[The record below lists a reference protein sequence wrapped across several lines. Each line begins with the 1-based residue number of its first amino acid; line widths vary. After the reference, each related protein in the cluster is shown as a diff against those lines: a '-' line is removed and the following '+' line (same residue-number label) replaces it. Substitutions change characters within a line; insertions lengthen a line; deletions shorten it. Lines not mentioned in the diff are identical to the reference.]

1 MVALIIAFLVFFAI
15 GPVVASEGP
24 RAVVEHLSSLG
35 SRVAGYPGSVRAAE
49 YVEGR
54 LQALGLAT
62 RRDSF
67 AVVVPMDRGGRLE
80 WEGESVPLYAV
91 WPNGVR
97 TSTVPP
103 EGLRAS
109 AIWGGDGDWGDF
121 NGQEVAGRVVV
132 LDFAS
137 GDNWLKAASL
147 GARAVVFVAADLATT
162 QQAQGKYLRAPLDVP
177 RFWVE
182 GAAGERLRRRLV
194 DGEVEVGLWGRMDWQ
209 ERMAYNVWAVVPG
222 KDAGTAQNETVLV
235 HAYYDA
241 PSVVPAQAPG
251 AEAAVSVAALLE
263 VAARLQANSP
273 THTVILAALSAH
285 FQGRQGMVAFL
296 DRHARRQE
304 HYAARLAEPLNI
316 DLFIGLDLSSHGE
329 RVVLWNNTDS
339 YALKRFFVPFGRRFA
354 EYAETLG
361 RAEAVA
367 NGISPIRGMDWDSYM
382 PGGLSADGELALEAG
397 FPSLTLATVGDAR
410 FALDLPRDTSE
421 GVAWGNVEGQ
431 AALVADLLTH
441 ALADTALLAGRERL
455 EEALKDRLRDLRVK
469 ARTFPRRSQVP
480 DRPVAGA
487 LVAVQVEQEE
497 RKGVRD
503 TRYFLAD
510 ATGTARIPGL
520 VQGTYPLALAALD
533 AEQGTITY
541 IADLSTRAQA
551 HHGKPRADGRLAKN
565 VRWTQNEQIAV
576 LFPGVGRPL
585 YGLVEPRLLRAL
597 NEVKVLSATGSEPGQ
612 YGYALGKSS
621 TGSVGVIYGPAD
633 AATDD
638 RIKVILDGQFLLLNS
653 EGSQS
658 EAEARGQGFSLTEE
672 GFGGATLQAARDV
685 WNLDAARLGMLK
697 EHGIENQRLT
707 RLHAQAAAAI
717 AEAEAA
723 AEQLK
728 WDEYVAW
735 SRKALGLE
743 TRAYPEVLATLND
756 VLEGVIFF
764 MALLLPAAFFGE
776 RLLFAAADIRRQLA
790 GFGLLLL
797 AIWLILAQVHPAFEL
812 AEPLVVLLAFAIMAM
827 AAFVLFML
835 VGRFNRVMAQ
845 HQSQQTRVHA
855 QDLSRMSASYA
866 AFMLGISNMRR
877 RPLRTGLT
885 LATLTLLTFTLLS
898 FTSFEQQIR
907 YASFQL
913 PHTGAY
919 PGILIRDRGWERLT
933 SEALDYAESHFS
945 GSGWM
950 GRRGWIA
957 AEGGK
962 GGWIAVAAAG
972 NAVRATGLLGLTP
985 EEAHITEVDKSL
997 VAGSFFAADD
1007 EATCILPL
1015 DMAEA
1020 LGVGVGDQVEVFG
1033 RALKVRGIADPERLG
1048 ELRDSRRREP
1058 DAGRFCPVGRR
1069 DASTGG
1075 GAGCGYCWRGGSSRT
1090 AALHPPKA
1098 APRGPRALSN
1108 AGRGRWEL
1116 ALGGRALSGRDRRAG
1131 AGRGLSDAGGGHLV
1145 CRLAGWEVMALS
1157 SVGLT
1162 AVQGLGVLA
1171 IPALVA
1177 ALIVLNAM
1185 LGAVYERLREIGIYS
1200 SVGLAPLHI
1209 ALLFVAEAC
1218 VYAVL
1223 GTTLGYLLGQGLGRV
1238 LLGLGLLQ
1246 GLTLNYS
1253 SLAAI
1258 GAALAVMGVVL
1269 LSTIYPA
1276 RQAARQAVP
1285 DVVRRW
1291 RPDPPSGDEWL
1302 FEFPFMLG
1310 EGEVE
1315 GVCGFLANYFGA
1327 FGRATLGD
1335 FYVEDMQVT
1344 QAGGY
1349 RLSFTL
1355 WLAPF
1360 DLGVSQEVVV
1370 EFVPAGERS
1379 RAMEVR
1385 LRRLSGE
1392 RHYWQRLN
1400 LRLVEALRKQML
1412 IWYALREIDRVQH
1425 VESARALA
1433 AEQAEER
1440 VEEQAAAEQPASF
1453 TWRGFAVG
1461 ALLALG
1467 IGVGAPYAVIMLQ
1480 GSYMALNSSS
1490 PGAIFLFFVLVV
1502 VVNTLLRALGRG
1514 LALGRAD
1521 LVLIYAMMLL
1531 ASAVPTQAFVG
1542 YLIPIISG
1550 LYYYATPE
1558 NNWGEIFFP
1567 HVTPW
1572 LVPQDRQA
1580 IVDLHEGLS
1589 PGESIPWGAWSE
1601 TLSYW
1606 YVFFLVLSF
1615 MMLCMSSI
1623 LHRQWSQHE
1632 RLAYPMVQ
1640 LPLKMVEEGQ
1650 PGFKLAP
1657 LFKQRLLW
1665 IGFAVPFV
1673 LLSFKGLHYYFPAV
1687 PQPIQS
1693 AGQLG
1698 WIGEGPKLNLHWVY
1712 AWIGFFYLVNL
1723 DISFSIWFF
1732 YLFNKAQEGIF
1743 ASLGIASSEK
1753 LSLYSYSQTADL
1765 THEVMGAC
1773 LIFVAYTLW
1782 MGRRHL
1788 GAVWRKAWRGDPA
1801 VDDAGEMLSYRVAV
1815 FGFLVS
1821 LLFVGVWLWA
1831 SGVPLAILPLFL
1843 LVCLIF
1849 YVFVTRAVATA
1860 GLATARSPM
1869 VAAFFVISAV
1879 GAPVIGAKGLTA
1891 LTFTYIWQSEMRLFP
1906 MIAAANSLKLAEA
1919 VVGSKRRLFWG
1930 MALALVVS
1938 LAGATWII
1946 FQVCYEHGGI
1956 NLHPFF
1962 MTRQANR
1969 TFTDMAR
1976 PIVDPLPADM
1986 RGWLFT
1992 GIGGLVEAVLL
2003 WGHHRFYWWPL
2014 HPLGFIVS
2022 VGWLANQVWFSVLI
2036 AWALKLGIVKW
2047 GGMPL
2052 YERAKPFFLGLILGE
2067 ATAAGLWLCID
2078 GVLGETGHFL
2088 SYM

>member
-1 MVALIIAFLVFFAI
+1 MIALIIAFLIAFVS
-15 GPVVASEGP
+15 GPVAASARP
-24 RAVVEHLSSLG
+24 RAVVEHLSALG
-35 SRVAGYPGSVRAAE
+35 SRVAGYPGSARAAE

-67 AVVVPMDRGGRLE
+67 AVVVPVDRGGRLE
-80 WEGESVPLYAV
+80 WEGESVALYAV
-91 WPNGVR
+91 WPNGAR

-103 EGLRAS
+103 EGLRAP

-137 GDNWLKAASL
+137 GDAWLKAASL
-147 GARAVVFVAADLATT
+147 GARAVVFVAADSATT
-162 QQAQGKYLRAPLDVP
+162 QQGQGKYVRAPLDVP

-182 GAAGERLRRRLV
+182 GAAGQRLRRRLV
-194 DGEVEVGLWGRMDWQ
+194 GGEVEVGLWGRMDWQ
-209 ERMAYNVWAVVPG
+209 ERAAYNVWAVVPG
-222 KDAGTAQNETVLV
+222 KGGGRDETVVV

-241 PSVVPAQAPG
+241 PSVVPARAPG
-251 AEAAVSVAALLE
+251 AEAAVSVAVLLE
-263 VAARLQANSP
+263 VAAQLQANPPAHSV
-273 THTVILAALSAH
+273 VIAALGAH

-296 DRHARRQE
+296 AAHARRQP
-304 HYAARLAEPLNI
+304 HYAARLAEPLDI

-354 EYAETLG
+354 EYAAALG

-382 PGGLSADGELALEAG
+382 PGGLAADGELALEAG

-410 FALDLPRDTSE
+410 FALDLPLDASA
-421 GVAWGNVEGQ
+421 GVAWDYMEGQ
-431 AALVADLLTH
+431 AALVADLLAR
-441 ALADTALLAGRERL
+441 ALADTALVAGRERL
-455 EEALKDRLRDLRVK
+455 DEALEDRLRDLRVK

-480 DRPVAGA
+480 DRPLAGV
-487 LVAVQVEQEE
+487 LVAVQVEKEE

-503 TRYFLAD
+503 TRYFLTD
-510 ATGTARIPGL
+510 AAGTVRVPGL
-520 VQGTYPLALAALD
+520 LQGTYPLAVAALD
-533 AEQGTITY
+533 AEQGTITHVV
-541 IADLSTRAQA
+541 DLSERAQK
-551 HHGKPRADGRLAKN
+551 HHGKPGWDGRLSNN
-565 VRWTQNEQIAV
+565 VRWLHNNEQIAV

-585 YGLVEPRLLRAL
+585 YGLVEPRFLHAL
-597 NEVKVLSATGSEPGQ
+597 DKVKVLSASGSEPRQ
-612 YGYALGKSS
+612 YGYALGQSS
-621 TGSVGVIYGPAD
+621 IGSVGVIYGPAD
-633 AATDD
+633 AAADD
-638 RIKVILDGQFLLLNS
+638 RVKVILDGQLLLLNS

-658 EAEARGQGFSLTEE
+658 EAAARGRGFLLAEE
-672 GFGGATLQAARDV
+672 GFGAATLQAAQDV
-685 WNLDAARLGMLK
+685 WNLDAVRLGVLE

-756 VLEGVIFF
+756 VLKGVIFF
-764 MALLLPAAFFGE
+764 LALVVPAAFFGE
-776 RLLFAAADIRRQLA
+776 RLLLAAADIRRQLA
-790 GFGLLLL
+790 GFGLFLL
-797 AIWLILAQVHPAFEL
+797 AIWLILAQVHPAFAL

-827 AAFVLFML
+827 GALVLFMV

-855 QDLSRMSASYA
+855 QDLSRLSAGYA

-907 YASFQL
+907 YASFRL
-913 PHTGAY
+913 PHAGSY

-933 SEALDYAESHFS
+933 PEALDYAESHFG

-950 GRRGWIA
+950 GRRGWYA

-962 GGWIAVAAAG
+962 GGWIAVAASEKV
-972 NAVRATGLLGLTP
+972 VRATGLLGLTP
-985 EEAHITEVDKSL
+985 EEAQITRVDESL

-1015 DMAEA
+1015 DMAAA
-1020 LGVGVGDQVEVFG
+1020 LGIGVGDQVEVFG
-1033 RALKVRGIADPERLG
+1033 RVLKVRGIADPERLG
-1048 ELRDSRRREP
+1048 ALRDLDGESLMPADFVLSGAEMLQLGAAREV
-1058 DAGRFCPVGRR
+1058 DIAGEEEPHALRPFVHLEPHHVVLLPYQTL
-1069 DASTGG
+1069 AE
-1075 GAGCGYCWRGGSSRT
+1075 AGGSLRSVAVRFP
-1090 AALHPPKA
+1090 AATDGQVLVEDYLTRVA
-1098 APRGPRALSN
+1098 ATLFVGSPDGQVL
-1108 AGRGRWEL
+1108 
-1116 ALGGRALSGRDRRAG
+1116 
-1131 AGRGLSDAGGGHLV
+1131 
-1145 CRLAGWEVMALS
+1145 ALS

-1162 AVQGLGVLA
+1162 AVEGLTAVA

-1185 LGAVYERLREIGIYS
+1185 MGAVYERLREIGIYS

-1276 RQAARQAVP
+1276 RVAAQQAVP

-1344 QAGGY
+1344 QADGY
-1349 RLSFTL
+1349 CLAFAL

-1370 EFVPAGERS
+1370 EFVPAGARA

-1385 LRRLSGE
+1385 LRRRSGE
-1392 RHYWQRLN
+1392 HHYWQRLN
-1400 LRLVEALRKQML
+1400 QRLVEALRKQML
-1412 IWYALREIDRVQH
+1412 IWYALREAERVQH
-1425 VESARALA
+1425 VESARVLA
-1433 AEQAEER
+1433 AAQAEER
-1440 VEEQAAAEQPASF
+1440 VEEQSAVEQPASF

-1502 VVNTLLRALGRG
+1502 GVNTLLRALGRG
-1514 LALGRAD
+1514 FALGRAD
-1521 LVLIYAMMLL
+1521 LVLIYAMLLL

-1558 NNWGEIFFP
+1558 NRWGEIFFP

-1572 LVPQDRQA
+1572 LAPQDRQA
-1580 IVDLHEGLS
+1580 IVDLHEGLP
-1589 PGESIPWGAWSE
+1589 PGKSIPWGAWSE

-1615 MMLCMSSI
+1615 AMLCMSSI

-1640 LPLKMVEEGQ
+1640 LPLKMVEEGR
-1650 PGFKLAP
+1650 PGFKLTP

-1687 PQPIQS
+1687 PLPMQS
-1693 AGQLG
+1693 AGQLE
-1698 WIGEGPKLNLHWVY
+1698 WIGKGTMLSLDWVY

-1732 YLFNKAQEGIF
+1732 YVLNKAQEGIF

-1773 LIFVAYTLW
+1773 LLFVGYTLW

-1788 GAVWRKAWRGDPA
+1788 GAVWRKAWRGDPT
-1801 VDDAGEMLSYRVAV
+1801 VDDSGEMLSYRVAV
-1815 FGFLVS
+1815 FGFLAS

-1843 LVCLIF
+1843 LVCLLF

-1869 VAAFFVISAV
+1869 VAAFFVISAI
-1879 GAPVIGAKGLTA
+1879 GAPAIGAKGLTA
-1891 LTFTYIWQSEMRLFP
+1891 LTFTYVWQSEMRLFP

-1946 FQVCYEHGGI
+1946 LQVCYEHGGI

-1962 MTRQANR
+1962 MTRQAGR
-1969 TFTDMAR
+1969 TFADMAR
-1976 PIVDPLPADM
+1976 PIVDPLPADG

-1992 GIGGLVEAVLL
+1992 GLGGLVEAVLL

-2022 VGWLANQVWFSVLI
+2022 VGWLANQVWFSVFL
-2036 AWALKLGIVKW
+2036 AWVLKLGIVKW

-2078 GVLGETGHFL
+2078 GALGETGHFL

>member
-1 MVALIIAFLVFFAI
+1 MIALIIAFLIAFVS
-15 GPVVASEGP
+15 GPVAASARP
-24 RAVVEHLSSLG
+24 RAVVEHLSALG
-35 SRVAGYPGSVRAAE
+35 SRVAGYPGSARAAE

-67 AVVVPMDRGGRLE
+67 AVVVPVDRGGRLE
-80 WEGESVPLYAV
+80 WEGESVALYAV
-91 WPNGVR
+91 WPNGAR

-103 EGLRAS
+103 EGLRAP

-137 GDNWLKAASL
+137 GDAWLKAASL
-147 GARAVVFVAADLATT
+147 GARAVVFVAADSATT
-162 QQAQGKYLRAPLDVP
+162 QQGQGKYVRAPLDVP

-182 GAAGERLRRRLV
+182 GAAGQRLRRRLV
-194 DGEVEVGLWGRMDWQ
+194 GGEVEVGLWGRMDWQ
-209 ERMAYNVWAVVPG
+209 ERAAYNVWAVVPG
-222 KDAGTAQNETVLV
+222 KGGGRDETVVV

-241 PSVVPAQAPG
+241 PSVVPARAPG
-251 AEAAVSVAALLE
+251 AEAAVSVAVLLE
-263 VAARLQANSP
+263 VAAQLQANPPAHSV
-273 THTVILAALSAH
+273 VIAALGAH

-296 DRHARRQE
+296 AAHARRQP
-304 HYAARLAEPLNI
+304 HYAARLAEPLDI

-354 EYAETLG
+354 EYAAALG

-382 PGGLSADGELALEAG
+382 PGGLAADGELALEAG

-410 FALDLPRDTSE
+410 FALDLPLDASA
-421 GVAWGNVEGQ
+421 GVAWDYMEGQ
-431 AALVADLLTH
+431 AALVADLLAR
-441 ALADTALLAGRERL
+441 ALADTALVAGRERL
-455 EEALKDRLRDLRVK
+455 DEALEDRLRDLRVK

-480 DRPVAGA
+480 DRPLAGV
-487 LVAVQVEQEE
+487 LVAVQVEKEE

-503 TRYFLAD
+503 TRYFLTD
-510 ATGTARIPGL
+510 AAGTVRVPGL
-520 VQGTYPLALAALD
+520 LQGTYPLAVAALD
-533 AEQGTITY
+533 AEQGTITHVV
-541 IADLSTRAQA
+541 DLSERAQK
-551 HHGKPRADGRLAKN
+551 HHGKPGWDGRLSNN
-565 VRWTQNEQIAV
+565 VRWLHNNEQIAV

-585 YGLVEPRLLRAL
+585 YGLVEPRFLHAL
-597 NEVKVLSATGSEPGQ
+597 DKVKVLSASGSEPRQ
-612 YGYALGKSS
+612 YGYALGQSS
-621 TGSVGVIYGPAD
+621 IGSVGVIYGPAD
-633 AATDD
+633 AAADD
-638 RIKVILDGQFLLLNS
+638 RVKVILDGQLLLLNS

-658 EAEARGQGFSLTEE
+658 EAAARGRGFLLAEE
-672 GFGGATLQAARDV
+672 GFGAATLQAAQDV
-685 WNLDAARLGMLK
+685 WNLDAVRLGVLE

-756 VLEGVIFF
+756 VLKGVIFF
-764 MALLLPAAFFGE
+764 LALVVPAAFFGE
-776 RLLFAAADIRRQLA
+776 RLLLAAADIRRQLA
-790 GFGLLLL
+790 GFGLFLL
-797 AIWLILAQVHPAFEL
+797 AIWLILAQVHPAFAL

-827 AAFVLFML
+827 GALVLFMV

-855 QDLSRMSASYA
+855 QDLSRLSAGYA

-907 YASFQL
+907 YASFRL
-913 PHTGAY
+913 PHAGSY

-933 SEALDYAESHFS
+933 PEALDYAESHFG

-950 GRRGWIA
+950 GRRGWYA

-962 GGWIAVAAAG
+962 GGWIAVAASEKV
-972 NAVRATGLLGLTP
+972 VRATGLLGLTP
-985 EEAHITEVDKSL
+985 EEAQITRVDESL

-1007 EATCILPL
+1007 EASCILPL
-1015 DMAEA
+1015 DMAAA
-1020 LGVGVGDQVEVFG
+1020 LGIGVGDQVEVFG
-1033 RALKVRGIADPERLG
+1033 RVLKVRGIADPERLG
-1048 ELRDSRRREP
+1048 ALRDLDGESLMPADFVLSGAEMLQLGAAREV
-1058 DAGRFCPVGRR
+1058 DIAGEEEPHALRPFVHLEPHHVVLLPYQTL
-1069 DASTGG
+1069 AE
-1075 GAGCGYCWRGGSSRT
+1075 AGGSLRSVAVRFP
-1090 AALHPPKA
+1090 AATDGQMLVEDYLTRVA
-1098 APRGPRALSN
+1098 ATLFVGSPDGQVL
-1108 AGRGRWEL
+1108 
-1116 ALGGRALSGRDRRAG
+1116 
-1131 AGRGLSDAGGGHLV
+1131 
-1145 CRLAGWEVMALS
+1145 ALS

-1162 AVQGLGVLA
+1162 AVEGLTAVA

-1185 LGAVYERLREIGIYS
+1185 MGAVYERLREIGIYS

-1276 RQAARQAVP
+1276 RVAAQQAVP

-1344 QAGGY
+1344 QADGY
-1349 RLSFTL
+1349 CLAFAL

-1370 EFVPAGERS
+1370 EFVPAGARA

-1385 LRRLSGE
+1385 LRRRSGE
-1392 RHYWQRLN
+1392 HHYWQRLN
-1400 LRLVEALRKQML
+1400 QRLVEALRKQML
-1412 IWYALREIDRVQH
+1412 IWYALREAERVQH

-1433 AEQAEER
+1433 AVQAEER
-1440 VEEQAAAEQPASF
+1440 VEEQSAVEQPASF

-1502 VVNTLLRALGRG
+1502 GVNTLLRTLGRG
-1514 LALGRAD
+1514 FALGRAD
-1521 LVLIYAMMLL
+1521 LVLIYAMLLL

-1558 NNWGEIFFP
+1558 NRWGEIFFP

-1572 LVPQDRQA
+1572 LAPQDRQA
-1580 IVDLHEGLS
+1580 IVDLHEGLP
-1589 PGESIPWGAWSE
+1589 PGKSIPWGAWSE

-1615 MMLCMSSI
+1615 AMLCMSSI

-1640 LPLKMVEEGQ
+1640 LPLKMVEEGR
-1650 PGFKLAP
+1650 PGFKLTP

-1673 LLSFKGLHYYFPAV
+1673 LLSFKGLHYYFPAA
-1687 PQPIQS
+1687 PLPMQS
-1693 AGQLG
+1693 AGQLE
-1698 WIGEGPKLNLHWVY
+1698 WIGKGTMLSLDWVY

-1732 YLFNKAQEGIF
+1732 YVLNKAQEGIF

-1773 LIFVAYTLW
+1773 LLFVGYTLW

-1788 GAVWRKAWRGDPA
+1788 GAVWRKAWRGDPT
-1801 VDDAGEMLSYRVAV
+1801 VDDSGEMLSYRVAV
-1815 FGFLVS
+1815 FGFLAS

-1843 LVCLIF
+1843 LVCLLF

-1869 VAAFFVISAV
+1869 VAAFFVISAI
-1879 GAPVIGAKGLTA
+1879 GAPAIGAKGLTA
-1891 LTFTYIWQSEMRLFP
+1891 LTFTYVWQSEMRLFP

-1946 FQVCYEHGGI
+1946 LQVCYEHGGI

-1962 MTRQANR
+1962 MTRQAGR
-1969 TFTDMAR
+1969 TFADMAR
-1976 PIVDPLPADM
+1976 PIVDPLPADG

-1992 GIGGLVEAVLL
+1992 GLGGLVEAVLL

-2022 VGWLANQVWFSVLI
+2022 VGWLANQVWFSVFL
-2036 AWALKLGIVKW
+2036 AWVLKLGIVKW

-2078 GVLGETGHFL
+2078 GALGETGHFL

>member
-1 MVALIIAFLVFFAI
+1 MVALIIAFLL
-15 GPVVASEGP
+15 ASGAAAAGP
-24 RAVVEHLSSLG
+24 RAVVEHLSALG
-35 SRVAGYPGSVRAAE
+35 SRVAGYPGSAQAAA

-54 LQALGLAT
+54 LQALGLET

-67 AVVVPMDRGGRLE
+67 AVVVPVDRGGRLE
-80 WEGESVPLYAV
+80 WDDESIALYAM
-91 WPNGVR
+91 WPNGAR
-97 TSTVPP
+97 TPTVPP
-103 EGLRAS
+103 TGLRAA
-109 AIWGGDGDWGDF
+109 AIWGGDGDWSDF

-137 GDNWLKAASL
+137 GDAWLKAASL
-147 GARAVVFVAADLATT
+147 GARAVVFVAADSATT
-162 QQAQGKYLRAPLDVP
+162 QQAQSKYVRVPLDVP

-182 GAAGERLRRRLV
+182 AADGERLRRRLV
-194 DGEVEVGLWGRMDWQ
+194 DGAVEVRLWGRMDWQ
-209 ERMAYNVWAVVPG
+209 EKAAYNMWAVVPG
-222 KDAGTAQNETVLV
+222 KNAGTAREERVLV

-251 AEAAVSVAALLE
+251 AEAAVSVAVLLE
-263 VAARLQANSP
+263 VAERLQANPP
-273 THTVILAALSAH
+273 THTVIIAALGAH

-296 DRHARRQE
+296 DRHARRQP
-304 HYAARLAEPLNI
+304 HYAARLAEPLHI

-329 RVVLWNNTDS
+329 QVVLWNNTDS

-354 EYAETLG
+354 QYAEVLG
-361 RAEAVA
+361 RAAAVA
-367 NGISPIRGMDWDSYM
+367 NGISPIRGLDWDSYM
-382 PGGLSADGELALEAG
+382 PGGLATDGELALEAG

-410 FALDLPRDTSE
+410 FALDLPRDTGA
-421 GVAWGNVEGQ
+421 GVAWDQVEGQ
-431 AALVADLLTH
+431 AVLVADLLAH

-455 EEALKDRLRDLRVK
+455 DAALEDRLRDLRVK

-480 DRPVAGA
+480 DRPMAGV
-487 LVAVQVEQEE
+487 LVGVQVEKQG

-503 TRYFLAD
+503 TRYFLTD
-510 ATGTARIPGL
+510 AGGTARVPGL
-520 VQGTYPLALAALD
+520 VQGTYPLTLAALD
-533 AEQGTITY
+533 AERGVLTHVV
-541 IADLSTRAQA
+541 DLSIRAQA
-551 HHGKPRADGRLAKN
+551 HHGKPGADGRLSKN
-565 VRWTQNEQIAV
+565 VRWSTNEQLAV

-597 NEVKVLSATGSEPGQ
+597 NEVKVLSADGREPGQ

-621 TGSVGVIYGPAD
+621 IGSVGVIYGPAD
-633 AATDD
+633 AAMDD
-638 RIKVILDGQFLLLNS
+638 RVKVILDGQLLLLNS
-653 EGSQS
+653 EGSDS
-658 EAEARGQGFSLTEE
+658 EKAARGRGFLLSEE
-672 GFGGATLQAARDV
+672 GFGATTLQAARDV
-685 WNLDAARLGMLK
+685 WNLDAARLGVLA

-723 AEQLK
+723 AEQLR
-728 WDEYVAW
+728 WDDYVAW

-756 VLEGVIFF
+756 VLKGVIFF
-764 MALLLPAAFFGE
+764 LALLLPAAFFAE
-776 RLLFAAADIRRQLA
+776 RLVFAAADIRRQLA
-790 GFGLLLL
+790 GFGLFLL
-797 AIWLILAQVHPAFEL
+797 AIWLILAEVHPAFAL

-827 AAFVLFML
+827 GALVLFMV

-855 QDLSRMSASYA
+855 QDLSRLSASYA
-866 AFMLGISNMRR
+866 AFMLGLSNMRR

-907 YASFQL
+907 YASFRL
-913 PHTGAY
+913 PHAAAY
-919 PGILIRDRGWERLT
+919 PGILIRDRGWEPLT
-933 SEALDYAESHFS
+933 PEALDYAESHFG

-950 GRRGWIA
+950 GRRGWYA

-962 GGWIAVAAAG
+962 GGWIGVAALG
-972 NAVRATGLLGLTP
+972 QVVRATGLLGLTP
-985 EEAHITEVDKSL
+985 EEAQITEVDKSL
-997 VAGSFFAADD
+997 VAGSFFAAED

-1015 DMAEA
+1015 DMAAA
-1020 LGVGVGDQVEVFG
+1020 LGVGVGARVEVFG
-1033 RALKVRGIADPERLG
+1033 RALAVRGLADPERLDA
-1048 ELRDSRRREP
+1048 LRDLDGESLMPADFVLSSAEVLQLGAAQDVDIA
-1058 DAGRFCPVGRR
+1058 DAEELGPLRPFIHLKPHHVVLVPYQTL
-1069 DASTGG
+1069 AE
-1075 GAGCGYCWRGGSSRT
+1075 AGGSLRSVAVRFP
-1090 AALHPPKA
+1090 AATDGQALVEDYLTRVA
-1098 APRGPRALSN
+1098 ATLFVGAP
-1108 AGRGRWEL
+1108 AG
-1116 ALGGRALSGRDRRAG
+1116 
-1131 AGRGLSDAGGGHLV
+1131 
-1145 CRLAGWEVMALS
+1145 EVTALS

-1162 AVQGLGVLA
+1162 TVQGLGALA

-1223 GTTLGYLLGQGLGRV
+1223 GTTLGYLLGQALGKV

-1276 RQAARQAVP
+1276 RQAAQQAVP

-1291 RPDPPSGDEWL
+1291 RPDPPRGDEWL

-1310 EGEVE
+1310 AGEVE

-1335 FYVEDMQVT
+1335 FYVEDMQVEGA
-1344 QAGGY
+1344 QADGY
-1349 RLSFTL
+1349 RLSFAL

-1360 DLGVSQEVVV
+1360 DLGVSQKVVV
-1370 EFVPAGERS
+1370 EFVPVGERA

-1385 LRRLSGE
+1385 LHRLSGE
-1392 RHYWQRLN
+1392 HHYWQRLN

-1412 IWYALREIDRVQH
+1412 IWYALREGARVQH
-1425 VESARALA
+1425 VESARTLA
-1433 AEQAEER
+1433 AVQAGEQVAEP
-1440 VEEQAAAEQPASF
+1440 AAAEQPATF

-1461 ALLALG
+1461 GLLALG

-1558 NNWGEIFFP
+1558 NDWGEIFFP

-1580 IVDLHEGLS
+1580 IVDLHEGLP
-1589 PGESIPWGAWSE
+1589 PGAGIPWGAWSE
-1601 TLSYW
+1601 TLGYW
-1606 YVFFLVLSF
+1606 YAFFLVLSF

-1640 LPLKMVEEGQ
+1640 LPLKMVEEGR
-1650 PGFKLAP
+1650 PGFKLGP

-1665 IGFAVPFV
+1665 IGFALPFV
-1673 LLSFKGLHYYFPAV
+1673 LLSLKGLHYYFPAV
-1687 PQPIQS
+1687 PKPIQS
-1693 AGQLG
+1693 AGQLA
-1698 WIGEGPKLNLHWVY
+1698 WIGEGTRLGLDWVY

-1732 YLFNKAQEGIF
+1732 YVFNKAQEGIF
-1743 ASLGIASSEK
+1743 SSLGIASSEK
-1753 LSLYSYSQTADL
+1753 LSLYSFSQTADL

-1773 LIFVAYTLW
+1773 LIFVGYTLW

-1788 GAVWRKAWRGDPA
+1788 AAVWRKAWRGDPE
-1801 VDDAGEMLSYRVAV
+1801 VEDAGEMLSYRVAV
-1815 FGFLVS
+1815 FGFLAS

-1831 SGVPLAILPLFL
+1831 SGVPPAILPLFL

-1869 VAAFFVISAV
+1869 VAAFFVISAI
-1879 GAPVIGAKGLTA
+1879 GAPAIGAKGLTA
-1891 LTFTYIWQSEMRLFP
+1891 LTFTYVWQSEMRLFP

-1919 VVGSKRRLFWG
+1919 VVGTKRRLFWG

-1938 LAGATWII
+1938 LGGATWII

-1962 MTRQANR
+1962 MTRQATR

-1976 PIVDPLPADM
+1976 PMVDPLPADM

-2022 VGWLANQVWFSVLI
+2022 VGWLAGQVWFSVFI

-2078 GVLGETGHFL
+2078 GGLGETGHLL
-2088 SYM
+2088 SRM